1 MHNMSEVN
9 AMRTSMYRAMA
20 GLGLVL
26 LMAPVAVYAH
36 HAFAAEFDANQ
47 PVKLSGT
54 VVKMDWI
61 NPHTWMHIAVKDEDG
76 KVTEWAIEGGAPN
89 AMFRRGWNMESV
101 KPGTAVIIEGY
112 RAKSGENK
120 ANGRE
125 VTLPDGTQMFLGSSG
140 SGAPYSATGKPK

>member
-1 MHNMSEVN
+1 MDEVS
-9 AMRTSMYRAMA
+9 AMGTSMYRTMA
-20 GLGLVL
+20 GFGFLL
-26 LMAPVAVYAH
+26 LMTPVAVYAH

-54 VVKMDWI
+54 IVKMDWI

-76 KVTEWAIEGGAPN
+76 KVTEWAVEGGAPN

-101 KPGTAVIIEGY
+101 VPGTEVIVEGY

-120 ANGRE
+120 ANGRD
-125 VTLPDGTQMFLGSSG
+125 VTFPDGTLLFLGGSG
-140 SGAPYSATGKPK
+140 SGVEPGKPK